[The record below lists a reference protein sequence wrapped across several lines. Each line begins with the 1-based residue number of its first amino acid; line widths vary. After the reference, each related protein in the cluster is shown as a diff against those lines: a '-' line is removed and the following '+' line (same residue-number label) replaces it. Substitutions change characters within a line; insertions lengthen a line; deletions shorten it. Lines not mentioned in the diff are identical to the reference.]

1 MNKYDREK
9 SKVQKDYI
17 IETRRRQEIEQE
29 ENIDKEKYLKL
40 KEKLKM
46 K

>member
-17 IETRRRQEIEQE
+17 IETRRDYKVKIEGE
-29 ENIDKEKYLKL
+29 ENIDKENI
-40 KEKLKM
+40 
-46 K
+46 